1 MKLVS
6 TTLTGNNEEM
16 IGAALA
22 SVVDWVDSCLVIDT
36 GVTDGSLEVARE
48 VAGPKLVVKRFTWV
62 NDFARARNFALE
74 SAEALGADWAL
85 AVDTDERI
93 HLNGEDLRKT
103 LESLSAGLLLM
114 PDEGHNYTKERA
126 IRVPTSSR
134 YVGPTHESF
143 VPDERGS
150 TVAERAYFSE
160 LPKTKEQLQKK
171 YERDVETLR
180 SHVARHPNDARWHY
194 YLGDSLKNLGRFDEA
209 ISAYR
214 SCTDCNGW
222 DEESAWACFRA
233 AQCHEEKG
241 QWPEMVEIL
250 ARGMGRHAGIAELPW
265 YAGYACLKMGK
276 NRQAV
281 YWARLAITWGYFAG
295 HGRMVPRIG
304 FRFLPGLYEGPFD
317 VLRFA
322 LENIGEATLARE
334 AAEAYE
340 AAKAARRRGEAH

>member
-6 TTLTGNNEEM
+6 TTLTGNNEDI
-16 IGAALA
+16 IGDALV
-22 SVVDWVDSCLVIDT
+22 SVVDWVDSCLVVDT
-36 GVTDGSLEVARE
+36 GVEDRSLEIAKKI
-48 VAGPKLVVKRFTWV
+48 AGPKLVVQKFTWV
-62 NDFARARNFALE
+62 NDFAKARNFSLKT
-74 SAEALGADWAL
+74 AEALGADWAI

-93 HLNGEDLRKT
+93 HPNGEDLRKT
-103 LESLSAGLLLM
+103 LQSVSAGLLLM

-126 IRVPTSSR
+126 IRVPTPSR

-150 TVAERAYFSE
+150 VVSERAFFSE
-160 LPKTKEQLQKK
+160 LPKTKEQLQRK

-180 SHVARHPNDARWHY
+180 AYIQLHPSDARWHY

-209 ISAYR
+209 ILAYR
-214 SCTDCNGW
+214 ACTDCNGW

-233 AQCHEEKG
+233 AQCHEEK
-241 QWPEMVEIL
+241 QEWAEMVDVL

-265 YAGYACLKMGK
+265 YAGYASLKLGK
-276 NRQAV
+276 NQQAI
-281 YWARLAITWGYFAG
+281 YWARLAITWGHFAG
-295 HGRMVPRIG
+295 HGRMVKRIG

-322 LENIGEATLARE
+322 LKNVGEGKLAEE
-334 AAEAYE
+334 AAHAYE
-340 AAKAARRRGEAH
+340 AAKAARLKHQK